1 MSSPRKSPT
10 SDDLSDL
17 ALGRAPE
24 GYRSGFVCIVG
35 RPNVGKSTLL
45 NRILDSKVAITSSR
59 PQTTRNAIRGILTTP
74 QAQIVF
80 VDTPGLHKPRS
91 ALGRR
96 LNDVVRT
103 TLTDV
108 DLTLFIV
115 DAAGGFGEG
124 DEYIAHELQQV
135 KTPVLAVLNKIDVA
149 SPSNIEAGSRR
160 LEELG
165 GWPLYG
171 VSARTGAGVP
181 ELVDEI
187 VSRLPEGPPYYPPD
201 EVTDQPQHRIVA
213 ELIREKVLDLTRE
226 EVPHSVAVVV
236 DDIST
241 EDDGTVQIAASIYV
255 ERDSQKG
262 IVIGKGG
269 RLLKEAGT
277 RARRD
282 IEEFLGSHVF
292 LDLRVKVERD
302 WQSIDD
308 RIARFGYGE

>member
-1 MSSPRKSPT
+1 M
-10 SDDLSDL
+10 
-17 ALGRAPE
+17 
-24 GYRSGFVCIVG
+24 CIVG

-45 NRILDSKVAITSSR
+45 NRILESKVAITSSR

-74 QAQIVF
+74 RAQIVF

-96 LNDVVRT
+96 LNNVVRN
-103 TLTDV
+103 TLGDV
-108 DLTLFIV
+108 DVTLFVV
-115 DAAGGFGEG
+115 DAAGGVGEG
-124 DEYIAHELQQV
+124 DEYIASELRDLAA
-135 KTPVLAVLNKIDVA
+135 PVLAVLNKIDVA
-149 SPSNIEAGSRR
+149 SPASIEGGSRR
-160 LEELG
+160 LETLG
-165 GWPLYG
+165 AWPLHG
-171 VSARTGAGVP
+171 ISARTGAGVSDV
-181 ELVDEI
+181 VDAI
-187 VSRLPEGPPYYPPD
+187 VEQLPEGPPYYPPD
-201 EVTDQPQHRIVA
+201 VLTDQPEHRTIA
-213 ELIREKVLDLTRE
+213 ELVREKVLDLTRE

-236 DDIST
+236 DDMTT

-282 IEEFLGSHVF
+282 IEELLGSHVF

-302 WQSIDD
+302 WQSYDD

>member
-1 MSSPRKSPT
+1 
-10 SDDLSDL
+10 
-17 ALGRAPE
+17 
-24 GYRSGFVCIVG
+24 VCIAG

-74 QAQIVF
+74 RAQVVF

-96 LNDVVRT
+96 LNSVVRS
-103 TLTDV
+103 TLSDV

-115 DAAGGFGEG
+115 DAAGGIGEG
-124 DEYIAHELQQV
+124 DDYIANELRQQT
-135 KTPVLAVLNKIDVA
+135 TPVLAVLNKIDVA
-149 SPSNIEAGSRR
+149 APASIEAGSRR

-165 GWPLYG
+165 GWPLFG
-171 VSARTGAGVP
+171 MSARTGAGVT

-187 VSRLPEGPPYYPPD
+187 ITRLPEGPPLYPPD
-201 EVTDQPQHRIVA
+201 ELTDQPQHRIVA

-236 DDIST
+236 EEMST
-241 EDDGTVQIAASIYV
+241 DEDGTVQISASIYV

-269 RLLKEAGT
+269 RVLKEAGT

-302 WQSIDD
+302 WQSIDE

>member
-1 MSSPRKSPT
+1 V
-10 SDDLSDL
+10 
-17 ALGRAPE
+17 

-45 NRILDSKVAITSSR
+45 NRILETKVAITSSR

-74 QAQIVF
+74 TAQIVF

-108 DLTLFIV
+108 DVALFVV
-115 DAAGGFGEG
+115 DAAGGVGEG
-124 DEYIAHELQQV
+124 DDYIANELRDV

-149 SPSNIEAGSRR
+149 APASIEAGSRR

-171 VSARTGAGVP
+171 MSARTGAGVSDVVDA
-181 ELVDEI
+181 LVTH
-187 VSRLPEGPPYYPPD
+187 LPEGPPLYPPD
-201 EVTDQPQHRIVA
+201 ALTDQPEHWTIA
-213 ELIREKVLDLTRE
+213 ELVREKVLELTRE

-236 DDIST
+236 DEMST

-282 IEEFLGSHVF
+282 IEALLGSHVF

-302 WQSIDD
+302 WQSYDD
-308 RIARFGYGE
+308 RISRFGYGE

>member
-1 MSSPRKSPT
+1 MT
-10 SDDLSDL
+10 SGDL
-17 ALGRAPE
+17 ALGRAPD
-24 GYRSGFVCIVG
+24 GYRSGFVSIVG

-45 NRILDSKVAITSSR
+45 NRILETKVAITSSR

-74 QAQIVF
+74 QAQVVF

-103 TLTDV
+103 TIADV
-108 DLTLFIV
+108 DLTLFVV
-115 DAAGGFGEG
+115 DAAGGIGDG
-124 DEYIAHELQQV
+124 DEYIANELRSV
-135 KTPVLAVLNKIDVA
+135 STPVLAVLNKIDVA
-149 SPSNIEAGSRR
+149 APASIEAGSRR

-171 VSARTGAGVP
+171 MSARTGAGVP
-181 ELVDEI
+181 ELLEEV
-187 VSRLPEGPPYYPPD
+187 VARLPEGPPLYPPD
-201 EVTDQPQHRIVA
+201 ELTDQPQHRIVA
-213 ELIREKVLDLTRE
+213 ELIREKVLELTRE

-236 DDIST
+236 DDMST
-241 EDDGTVQIAASIYV
+241 DDDGTVRIDASIYV

-282 IEEFLGSHVF
+282 VEALLGSHVF

-308 RIARFGYGE
+308 RIVRFGYGE

>member
-1 MSSPRKSPT
+1 
-10 SDDLSDL
+10 
-17 ALGRAPE
+17 
-24 GYRSGFVCIVG
+24 V
-35 RPNVGKSTLL
+35 
-45 NRILDSKVAITSSR
+45 SSR

-96 LNDVVRT
+96 LNVVVRN
-103 TLTDV
+103 TLSDV
-108 DLTLFIV
+108 DVTLFVV
-115 DAAGGFGEG
+115 DAAGGVGEG
-124 DEYIAHELQQV
+124 DDYIANELREL
-135 KTPVLAVLNKIDVA
+135 KTPVLAVLNKIDAAEPA
-149 SPSNIEAGSRR
+149 SIEAGSRR

-171 VSARTGAGVP
+171 MSARTGAGVSDV
-181 ELVDEI
+181 VDAI
-187 VSRLPEGPPYYPPD
+187 VEKLPEGPPLYPPGAL
-201 EVTDQPQHRIVA
+201 TDQPEQRAIA
-213 ELIREKVLDLTRE
+213 ELVREKVLELTRE

-236 DDIST
+236 DEVSH

-282 IEEFLGSHVF
+282 IEELLGSHVF

-302 WQSIDD
+302 WQSYDD
-308 RIARFGYGE
+308 RISRFGYGE

>member
-1 MSSPRKSPT
+1 MT
-10 SDDLSDL
+10 SGDL
-17 ALGRAPE
+17 ALGQAPE
-24 GYRSGFVCIVG
+24 GYRSGFVSIVG

-45 NRILDSKVAITSSR
+45 NRILDTKVAITSSR
-59 PQTTRNAIRGILTTP
+59 PQTTRNAIRCILTTA

-103 TLTDV
+103 TLSDV
-108 DLTLFIV
+108 DLTLFVV
-115 DAAGGFGEG
+115 DAAGGIG
-124 DEYIAHELQQV
+124 DGDVYIGNELRGV
-135 KTPVLAVLNKIDVA
+135 RTPILAVLNKIDVA
-149 SPSNIEAGSRR
+149 SPASIEAGSRK

-165 GWPLYG
+165 SWPLYG
-171 VSARTGAGVP
+171 VSAKTGAGVP
-181 ELVDEI
+181 ELVAELVD
-187 VSRLPEGPPYYPPD
+187 RLPEGPPLYPPD
-201 EVTDQPQHRIVA
+201 ELTDQPQHQIVA
-213 ELIREKVLDLTRE
+213 ELIREKVLELTRE

-236 DDIST
+236 DEMST
-241 EDDGTVQIAASIYV
+241 DEDGTVRIDASIYV

-277 RARRD
+277 RARKD
-282 IEEFLGSHVF
+282 IEAFLGSHVF

-302 WQSIDD
+302 WQSIED
-308 RIARFGYGE
+308 RVVRFGYGE

>member
-1 MSSPRKSPT
+1 MSSGEIE
-10 SDDLSDL
+10 
-17 ALGRAPE
+17 LGRAPA

-45 NRILDSKVAITSSR
+45 NRILDKKVAITSSR

-74 QAQIVF
+74 QAQVVF

-103 TLTDV
+103 TLSDV

-115 DAAGGFGEG
+115 DAAGGVGEG
-124 DEYIAHELQQV
+124 DEYIASELRNV

-149 SPSNIEAGSRR
+149 SPASIEAGSRR
-160 LEELG
+160 LEEVG

-171 VSARTGAGVP
+171 MSARKGDGVP

-187 VSRLPEGPPYYPPD
+187 VARLPEGPPYYPPD
-201 EVTDQPQHRIVA
+201 EVTDQPQQRIVA
-213 ELIREKVLDLTRE
+213 ELIREKVLELTRD

-236 DDIST
+236 EEMTTD
-241 EDDGTVQIAASIYV
+241 DDGTIQIAASIYV

-282 IEEFLGSHVF
+282 IESFLGSHVF

-302 WQSIDD
+302 WQSIDE
-308 RIARFGYGE
+308 RVIRFGYGE

>member
-1 MSSPRKSPT
+1 MSSSEIE
-10 SDDLSDL
+10 
-17 ALGRAPE
+17 LGRAPE

-74 QAQIVF
+74 QAQVVF

-96 LNDVVRT
+96 LNDVVRSS
-103 TLTDV
+103 LSDV
-108 DLTLFIV
+108 DLTLFII

-124 DEYIAHELQQV
+124 DEYIANELRNV
-135 KTPVLAVLNKIDVA
+135 KAPVLAVLNKIDVA
-149 SPSNIEAGSRR
+149 APASIETGSRR

-171 VSARTGAGVP
+171 ISARKGDGVP

-187 VSRLPEGPPYYPPD
+187 VVRLPEGPPYYPPD
-201 EVTDQPQHRIVA
+201 EITDQPLQRMVA
-213 ELIREKVLDLTRE
+213 ELIREKVLELTRE

-236 DDIST
+236 EEMST
-241 EDDGTVQIAASIYV
+241 DDDGTAQIAASIYV

-282 IEEFLGSHVF
+282 IEALLGSHVF

-308 RIARFGYGE
+308 RIVRFGYGE